1 MINFQSSGKRT
12 LKNLAAGKLKIDV
25 LDCTL
30 ANGSVTPT
38 IPGINWIPIKPA
50 TNAAFCAALVQ
61 KIIADKTYNADA
73 ISFTTQKAAV
83 EGGYGAYTNATY
95 LVIVDENHPNYRKLM
110 RAADAGI
117 DAPEKKD
124 KDGKAVEQYV
134 VIDAAT
140 GQPALHS
147 ACSKGTLE
155 YEGEVNGVK
164 VRTGFSLLTETVN
177 EYTMDEY
184 AEITGVRGGPGAH
197 CQGVHLSRHPR
208 GHLPQGRLGRLGQR
222 HRHGHGRRGAPCHR
236 GCEPDDRR
244 QRAQQPGSHHCRQRS
259 ALQAGRHR

>member
-117 DAPEKKD
+117 DAPEEKD

-140 GQPALHS
+140 GQPA
-147 ACSKGTLE
+147 AQ
-155 YEGEVNGVK
+155 
-164 VRTGFSLLTETVN
+164 R
-177 EYTMDEY
+177 
-184 AEITGVRGGPGAH
+184 
-197 CQGVHLSRHPR
+197 
-208 GHLPQGRLGRLGQR
+208 PQRV
-222 HRHGHGRRGAPCHR
+222 
-236 GCEPDDRR
+236 
-244 QRAQQPGSHHCRQRS
+244 QRS
-259 ALQAGRHR
+259 ALPAGR

>member
-38 IPGINWIPIKPA
+38 ILGINWIPIKPA

-117 DAPEKKD
+117 DAPEEKD

-147 ACSKGTLE
+147 ACSTGTLRSPACPWRTWSALPRSTPLTAPAWASATRAARPPRSTASTRSWAPRCSMPSW
-155 YEGEVNGVK
+155 
-164 VRTGFSLLTETVN
+164 VRT
-177 EYTMDEY
+177 
-184 AEITGVRGGPGAH
+184 R
-197 CQGVHLSRHPR
+197 
-208 GHLPQGRLGRLGQR
+208 
-222 HRHGHGRRGAPCHR
+222 
-236 GCEPDDRR
+236 
-244 QRAQQPGSHHCRQRS
+244 
-259 ALQAGRHR
+259 

>member
-110 RAADAGI
+110 RASTRPRRRTRTARRSSS
-117 DAPEKKD
+117 
-124 KDGKAVEQYV
+124 
-134 VIDAAT
+134 T
-140 GQPALHS
+140 WS
-147 ACSKGTLE
+147 STL
-155 YEGEVNGVK
+155 
-164 VRTGFSLLTETVN
+164 
-177 EYTMDEY
+177 
-184 AEITGVRGGPGAH
+184 P
-197 CQGVHLSRHPR
+197 
-208 GHLPQGRLGRLGQR
+208 
-222 HRHGHGRRGAPCHR
+222 
-236 GCEPDDRR
+236 
-244 QRAQQPGSHHCRQRS
+244 PGSRRCTPRAARARS
-259 ALQAGRHR
+259 SSRAR